1 VSEREVEGHVEL
13 PRTLTPALPLDAI
26 LRHVADGITV
36 QDATGAVVYAN
47 DAAARLTGLSSGQD
61 LVELEPAALFERLEL
76 LDGAGGAFPLERLPG
91 RRALR
96 GEEDVEET
104 IGYRFHE
111 TGDVRWSIVRAT
123 PVHGENGGIVAAIN
137 VFHDVTARRLAEERV
152 RFLAEAGEVLAES
165 LDYDRTL
172 AHVARLA
179 VPRIGDWCM
188 VYIVQP
194 DGSIARLAVEHAGGR
209 HRDVLE
215 RLREHE
221 FDLAADV
228 GVPHVVRTGEG
239 ELHPEADSRLVAAD
253 VHDPDSLAGE
263 LESLGICSWMCVPLA
278 ARGRTLGAISL
289 LSAESRRRF
298 GPEDLTLAQELARRA
313 ALAVD
318 NARLYGNARQARAD
332 AERRAAAAEALE
344 LIDEGVTL
352 LDRDGIVRLW
362 NPAAMAITGVM
373 EETIVGRRG
382 EEVISGWAELLD
394 RAPLIGGPETMP
406 LEVDGTELW
415 VSVSRVASPAGSV
428 LTFRDVTGERM
439 IEKLRTDF
447 VSTVS
452 HELRTPLAAIYGAAQ
467 TLRRDD
473 MHCDDDR
480 REELMRMIAVEAERL
495 ARIIDDILWTSR
507 LESDSMHVS
516 IESCDPLPI
525 AEGVVDS
532 ARVHVPAGV
541 EIALVA
547 PATLPPVAADPD
559 KVRQVL
565 ANLVDNAVKYS
576 PDGGA
581 IEVRVEQAPGG
592 VRFAVQ
598 DEGLGIPSAERDHV
612 FEKFYRL
619 DPNLTRGVG
628 GTGLGLYI
636 CRALVHRM
644 NGRIWLDSREN
655 VGSTFA
661 FELPT
666 A

>member
-1 VSEREVEGHVEL
+1 
-13 PRTLTPALPLDAI
+13 
-26 LRHVADGITV
+26 
-36 QDATGAVVYAN
+36 
-47 DAAARLTGLSSGQD
+47 
-61 LVELEPAALFERLEL
+61 
-76 LDGAGGAFPLERLPG
+76 
-91 RRALR
+91 
-96 GEEDVEET
+96 
-104 IGYRFHE
+104 
-111 TGDVRWSIVRAT
+111 
-123 PVHGENGGIVAAIN
+123 
-137 VFHDVTARRLAEERV
+137 
-152 RFLAEAGEVLAES
+152 
-165 LDYDRTL
+165 
-172 AHVARLA
+172 
-179 VPRIGDWCM
+179 M
-188 VYIVQP
+188 
-194 DGSIARLAVEHAGGR
+194 
-209 HRDVLE
+209 
-215 RLREHE
+215 
-221 FDLAADV
+221 
-228 GVPHVVRTGEG
+228 
-239 ELHPEADSRLVAAD
+239 AAD
-253 VHDPDSLAGE
+253 VHDSAPLAEE

-298 GPEDLTLAQELARRA
+298 GPEDLALAQELAQRA

-318 NARLYGNARQARAD
+318 NARLYGNAREARAA

-344 LIDEGVTL
+344 LIDEGVAL

-362 NPAAMAITGVM
+362 NPAAAAITGI
-373 EETIVGRRG
+373 EEEQVVGRCVEELVRG
-382 EEVISGWAELLD
+382 WGELLD

-406 LEVDGTELW
+406 LEIDGTELW
-415 VSVSRVASPAGSV
+415 LSVSRVASQAGSV
-428 LTFRDVTGERM
+428 LTFRDVTGERT
-439 IEKLRTDF
+439 IEKLRSDF

-473 MHCDDDR
+473 VPADDER
-480 REELMRMIAVEAERL
+480 RDALMVMISAEAERL

-507 LESDSMHVS
+507 LESDTMHVS

-525 AEGVVDS
+525 AAGVVASARLHLPEGVT
-532 ARVHVPAGV
+532 V
-541 EIALVA
+541 ELVT
-547 PATLPPVAADPD
+547 PTRLPPVAADPD

-592 VRFAVQ
+592 VRFSVQ
-598 DEGLGIPSAERDHV
+598 DEGLGIPSAEREQI

-636 CRALVHRM
+636 CRELVHRM
-644 NGRIWLDSREN
+644 NGRIWLDSREE

>member
-1 VSEREVEGHVEL
+1 MSERDVEAHVEL
-13 PRTLTPALPLDAI
+13 PQTLTPALPLDGV

-36 QDATGAVVYAN
+36 QDPSGSVVYAN
-47 DAAARLTGLSSGQD
+47 DAAARLSGFGSGQE
-61 LVELEPAALFERLEL
+61 LVDIEPATL
-76 LDGAGGAFPLERLPG
+76 LDRLQLIDEAGTPFPLERLPG

-96 GEEDVEET
+96 GEEEVEET
-104 IGYRFHE
+104 IGYRFQQ

-123 PVHGENGGIVAAIN
+123 PVRNGAGEVVAAIN
-137 VFHDVTARRLAEERV
+137 VFHDVTARRLAEERL

-172 AHVARLA
+172 ARVARLA
-179 VPRIGDWCM
+179 VPRVSDWCM
-188 VYIVQP
+188 VYMAQP

-209 HRDVLE
+209 HTDVLE
-215 RLREHE
+215 RLHGYE
-221 FDLAADV
+221 FNSEAAV
-228 GVPHVVRTGEG
+228 GVPHVVRTGEP
-239 ELHPEADSRLVAAD
+239 ELYPEADSRLVAAD
-253 VHDPDSLAGE
+253 VHDSEPLAAE
-263 LESLGICSWMCVPLA
+263 LESLGIRSWMCVPLA

-298 GPEDLTLAQELARRA
+298 GPEDLALAQELARRA

-318 NARLYGNARQARAD
+318 NARLYGNAREARAA

-344 LIDEGVTL
+344 LIDEGVAL
-352 LDRDGIVRLW
+352 LDREGIVRLW
-362 NPAAMAITGVM
+362 NPAATAITGV
-373 EETIVGRRG
+373 EEERIVGRRG
-382 EEVISGWAELLD
+382 EEVLSGWADLLD
-394 RAPLIGGPETMP
+394 RAPVIGGPETMP

-415 VSVSRVASPAGSV
+415 VSVSRVSSPAGSV
-428 LTFRDVTGERM
+428 LTFRDVTGERT
-439 IEKLRTDF
+439 IEKLRSDF

-467 TLRRDD
+467 TLRREDVPRDD
-473 MHCDDDR
+473 ER
-480 REELMRMIAVEAERL
+480 REPLMRMIAVEAERL

-507 LESDSMHVS
+507 LESDTMHVS
-516 IESCDPLPI
+516 IETCDPLPI
-525 AEGVVDS
+525 AGSVVDS

-541 EIALVA
+541 AVELVT
-547 PATLPPVAADPD
+547 PASLPHVAADPD

-565 ANLVDNAVKYS
+565 ANLVDNAIKYS

-592 VRFAVQ
+592 VRFSVQ
-598 DEGLGIPSAERDHV
+598 DEGLGIPAAEREHV

-636 CRALVHRM
+636 CQTLVHRM

-661 FELPT
+661 FELP
-666 A
+666 AA

>member
-1 VSEREVEGHVEL
+1 MSERDVEAHGEL
-13 PRTLTPALPLDAI
+13 PPTLTPALPLDGV

-36 QDATGAVVYAN
+36 QDSSGAVVYAN
-47 DAAARLTGLSSGQD
+47 EAAARLSGLDSAQA
-61 LVELEPAALFERLEL
+61 LVDIAPAELFARLEL
-76 LDGAGGAFPLERLPG
+76 LDDSGGPFPLERLPG

-111 TGDVRWSIVRAT
+111 TGDVRWSIVRAR
-123 PVHGENGGIVAAIN
+123 PVHDGNGAIVAAIN
-137 VFHDVTARRLAEERV
+137 VFHDITARRVAEERL
-152 RFLAEAGEVLAES
+152 RFLAEASDVLAES

-172 AHVARLA
+172 ARVARLA

-188 VYIVQP
+188 VYMAQP

-209 HRDVLE
+209 HRDVLA
-215 RLREHE
+215 RLRSYE
-221 FDLAADV
+221 FDADATI
-228 GVPHVVRTGEG
+228 GVPHVVRTGEP
-239 ELHPEADSRLVAAD
+239 ELHPEADSHLVASD
-253 VHDPDSLAGE
+253 VHDSGPLAAE

-289 LSAESRRRF
+289 LSAESRRHF
-298 GPEDLTLAQELARRA
+298 GHDDLALAQELARRA

-318 NARLYGNARQARAD
+318 NARLYGNAREARAA

-344 LIDEGVTL
+344 LIDEGVAL

-362 NPAAMAITGVM
+362 NPAATAITGV
-373 EETIVGRRG
+373 EEERIVGRRG
-382 EEVISGWAELLD
+382 EEVLSGWADLLD
-394 RAPLIGGPETMP
+394 RAPIIGGPETMP

-415 VSVSRVASPAGSV
+415 VSVSRVASPAGGV
-428 LTFRDVTGERM
+428 LTFRDVTGERT
-439 IEKLRTDF
+439 IEKLRSDF

-467 TLRRDD
+467 TLRRNDVAPD
-473 MHCDDDR
+473 AER
-480 REELMRMIAVEAERL
+480 QETLMRMIAVEAERL

-507 LESDSMHVS
+507 LESDTMHVS
-516 IESCDPLPI
+516 IETCDPLPI

-532 ARVHVPAGV
+532 ARVHLPAGV
-541 EIALVA
+541 EVDLVA
-547 PATLPPVAADPD
+547 PASLPNVAADPD

-565 ANLVDNAVKYS
+565 ANLVDNAIKYS

-592 VRFAVQ
+592 VRFSVQ
-598 DEGLGIPSAERDHV
+598 DEGLGIPAAEREHV

-636 CRALVHRM
+636 CQTLVHRM